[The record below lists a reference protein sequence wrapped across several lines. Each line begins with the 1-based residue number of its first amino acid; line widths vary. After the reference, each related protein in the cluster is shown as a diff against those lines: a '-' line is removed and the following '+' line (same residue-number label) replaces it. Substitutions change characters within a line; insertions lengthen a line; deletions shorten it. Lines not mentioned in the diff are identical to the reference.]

1 MPTIITGVASDE
13 TVSVKWV
20 PTITDV
26 NAPKLATEINAA
38 TSVTLECLLTETFSP
53 DASAEVGEVRRMCSK
68 QVQQRGGTVTLTI
81 EDLIYAYDPQGL
93 ATAAINKAY
102 AALVQGQ
109 GLPGGPVGQARG
121 HGVGGRRQGRR
132 VAGGDLLRPGEARA
146 GGELGTQGEVW
157 RPRDGDSR
165 LGQGARRLVPMT
177 GGGRVPRLRRAR
189 HLRSAVISRSARRS
203 TRAII
208 RADRDPRPSCLAR

>member
-1 MPTIITGVASDE
+1 VPTIITGVASDE

-20 PTITDV
+20 PTIADV

-93 ATAAINKAY
+93 VSAAINKAY
-102 AALVQGQ
+102 AALVQGAK
-109 GLPGGPVGQARG
+109 GYLVVRWGKHVDTAWAVGDNVDVWPVEISYGPVKLAPEANSELKAKS
-121 HGVGGRRQGRR
+121 GVLVTGTLASDKAL
-132 VAGGDLLRPGEARA
+132 VA
-146 GGELGTQGEVW
+146 
-157 RPRDGDSR
+157 
-165 LGQGARRLVPMT
+165 
-177 GGGRVPRLRRAR
+177 
-189 HLRSAVISRSARRS
+189 
-203 TRAII
+203 
-208 RADRDPRPSCLAR
+208 

>member
-26 NAPKLATEINAA
+26 NAPKLSTEINAA
-38 TSVTLECLLTETFSP
+38 TAVTLECLLTETFSP

-93 ATAAINKAY
+93 ASAAINKAY
-102 AALVQGQ
+102 AALVQGAE
-109 GLPGGPVGQARG
+109 GY
-121 HGVGGRRQGRR
+121 
-132 VAGGDLLRPGEARA
+132 
-146 GGELGTQGEVW
+146 
-157 RPRDGDSR
+157 
-165 LGQGARRLVPMT
+165 LVV
-177 GGGRVPRLRRAR
+177 R
-189 HLRSAVISRSARRS
+189 
-203 TRAII
+203 
-208 RADRDPRPSCLAR
+208 